1 MVGGHLG
8 HCDNELAE
16 FNTFGV
22 RRKRASRVGTLGIS
36 SGVFRGLGELVD
48 F

>member
-8 HCDNELAE
+8 QCDNELAE

-22 RRKRASRVGTLGIS
+22 RRKRASRIGTLGIS
-36 SGVFRGLGELVD
+36 SGGLRGPGKQVD